1 MCIFL
6 TLPVSNCEGE
16 RSFYLM
22 EKVKNDL
29 RTKMSKGHLNSLSL
43 IAIECELVRELD
55 FDDPVE
61 EVSQRKA
68 RNIPLSLGLQQLIGK
83 IDN

>member
-16 RSFYLM
+16 RSFSLM